1 MTMTEI
7 FQFEF
12 MQRAALASF
21 AMAILCPVIGI
32 FLVLRRTS
40 MIGDTLAHASLAGV
54 AISLV
59 LGSNPL
65 VGAFVVTAGCG
76 VLIEGLRNFFRERT
90 DLILTIVLALAVG
103 TAVTLITS
111 GSVQGRAENF
121 LFGSVLTV
129 TDTDIFLI
137 SSITL
142 VALLY
147 LFAFLSTLITLSFDE
162 ESAKVAGI
170 HVMFHRYAFAFLT
183 AAAVAAAIPVVGV
196 LVLSSMIAIPVAT
209 ALQLKVG
216 FHATLWSAVGIS
228 IFDATFGLCLSGY
241 VNAAPGG
248 LTALTSVA
256 VLALVMFGKRFFP
269 LEN

>member
-1 MTMTEI
+1 
-7 FQFEF
+7 
-12 MQRAALASF
+12 
-21 AMAILCPVIGI
+21 
-32 FLVLRRTS
+32 
-40 MIGDTLAHASLAGV
+40 
-54 AISLV
+54 
-59 LGSNPL
+59 
-65 VGAFVVTAGCG
+65 
-76 VLIEGLRNFFRERT
+76 
-90 DLILTIVLALAVG
+90 
-103 TAVTLITS
+103 
-111 GSVQGRAENF
+111 
-121 LFGSVLTV
+121 
-129 TDTDIFLI
+129 
-137 SSITL
+137 
-142 VALLY
+142 
-147 LFAFLSTLITLSFDE
+147 
-162 ESAKVAGI
+162 
-170 HVMFHRYAFAFLT
+170 MFHRYAFAFLT